1 MTIFAQIYVDEDVD
15 ILVATLLLARGF
27 DATTARE
34 QAMLGKPDSEQLAFA
49 ASFERCILTHNRLD
63 FEKLNTTYLT
73 NNQTHAGIIIAK
85 RRNVYEIAERVA
97 ILLDTLT
104 ADEIANQLFYV

>member
-1 MTIFAQIYVDEDVD
+1 MTLFAQIYIDEDVD
-15 ILVATLLLARGF
+15 VLVATLLSARGL

-34 QAMLGKPDSEQLAFA
+34 EGMLGESDSKQLIFA
-49 ASFERCILTHNRLD
+49 VSFNRCLLTHNRLD
-63 FEKLNTTYLT
+63 FEKLHINYLT
-73 NNQTHAGIIIAK
+73 NNQIHAGILIAK
-85 RRNVYEIAERVA
+85 RRNPYEIAERVV